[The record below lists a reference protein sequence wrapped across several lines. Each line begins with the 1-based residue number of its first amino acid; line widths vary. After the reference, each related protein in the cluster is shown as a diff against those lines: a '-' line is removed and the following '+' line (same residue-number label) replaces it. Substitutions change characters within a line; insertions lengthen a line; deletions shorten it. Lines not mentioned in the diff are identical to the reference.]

1 VNNRTWR
8 HWASISAIA
17 TLCLTHAP
25 LGWCPP
31 PPGFLLPDN
40 QTFDF
45 GKVFLNQT
53 DSLTISYLV
62 NPAYA
67 ASGPFVISNSPY
79 FFYFN
84 QDGAFAVDIAH
95 TTCVPG
101 FSITTTSGCSVT
113 VSFTPTSLGSKI
125 GQFFELFLC
134 QGTLPSCGSPTIGSA
149 LTFTGT
155 GVIEPSAVPTLSSAV
170 LLLLAVLS
178 LPSGAYVLRSRE
190 RAP

>member
-1 VNNRTWR
+1 MNNRIWR
-8 HWASISAIA
+8 RWASISVIAI
-17 TLCLTHAP
+17 LCLTYAP

-40 QTFDF
+40 QTYDF

-53 DSLTISYLV
+53 GSLTISYLV
-62 NPAYA
+62 NPTYA

-79 FFYFN
+79 FFFFN
-84 QDGAFAVDIAH
+84 QDGAFAVDIAQ

-101 FSITTTSGCSVT
+101 VSITTTSGCSVT
-113 VSFTPTSLGSKI
+113 LTFTPTSLGSKI

-134 QGTLPSCGSPTIGSA
+134 QGTLPSCGSPSLGSA
-149 LTFTGT
+149 LTFVGA
-155 GVIEPSAVPTLSSAV
+155 GVIEPSAVPALSSVV
-170 LLLLAVLS
+170 LLLLALLS
-178 LPSGAYVLRSRE
+178 LASGAYVLRSRK